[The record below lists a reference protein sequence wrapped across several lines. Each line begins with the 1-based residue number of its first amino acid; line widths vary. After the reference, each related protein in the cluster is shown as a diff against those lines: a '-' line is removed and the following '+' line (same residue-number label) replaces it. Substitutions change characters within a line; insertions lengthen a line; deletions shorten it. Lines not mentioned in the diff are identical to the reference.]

1 MPVTARLSRRFY
13 EKFGDEIVNELV
25 EWLNQVD
32 LTYRSELRELNEAN
46 FSRFDAKLEQR
57 LAELRGELRTEMHA
71 LAGGLRSEMHAMGG
85 DLRAEMHAMRGELRA
100 DMHAMKADMIKW
112 MFLFWAGNA
121 LAGLLFR

>member
-1 MPVTARLSRRFY
+1 MRVTARLSRRFY

-32 LTYRSELRELNEAN
+32 LTYRSELRELSETN

-71 LAGGLRSEMHAMGG
+71 LAGGLRSEMHAMGS

-112 MFLFWAGNA
+112 MFLFWAGTA
-121 LAGLLFR
+121 LAGLLLR

>member
-32 LTYRSELRELNEAN
+32 MTYRSELREINDVNYARFEAK
-46 FSRFDAKLEQR
+46 FEQR
-57 LAELRGELRTEMHA
+57 WAELRGELRAEMHA
-71 LAGGLRSEMHAMGG
+71 LGGSLRSEMHAMGG

-112 MFLFWAGNA
+112 MFLFWAGTA
-121 LAGLLFR
+121 LAGLLIR